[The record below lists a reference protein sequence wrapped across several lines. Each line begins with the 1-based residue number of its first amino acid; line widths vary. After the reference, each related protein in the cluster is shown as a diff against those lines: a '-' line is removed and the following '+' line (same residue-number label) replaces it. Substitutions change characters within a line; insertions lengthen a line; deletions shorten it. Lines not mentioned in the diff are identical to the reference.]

1 MLCRFSFRWTQDRQ
15 TDRRTACNAYC
26 SLLGE
31 GRVITEQAKCHLMT
45 VTNVQRRRSQRPH
58 RHVGA
63 ISETGSDVIGDVTDT
78 SSADSDSQ
86 WNAISSLTRRPSV
99 VDVQDSFSAP
109 RFDLFSFIQRRVWLF
124 LRQTQRKLA
133 NEAIRDGISSHYPRQ
148 NSS

>member
-1 MLCRFSFRWTQDRQ
+1 
-15 TDRRTACNAYC
+15 
-26 SLLGE
+26 
-31 GRVITEQAKCHLMT
+31 MT

-124 LRQTQRKLA
+124 
-133 NEAIRDGISSHYPRQ
+133 
-148 NSS
+148 